1 MSISKINSHNFKR
14 EYPEIRRFSD
24 EELMRFS
31 SEEPDRRFRKV
42 SKKVVNTLLFTI
54 PAVDIAASAIVKK
67 GALASKLKR
76 GLMTA
81 GIWTAAFSAGA
92 AVQSV
97 KKFVNSRSDYFNDF
111 NKNHPFVATLVDF
124 AAIFAAFTAVIQGI
138 SYLSSGVKK
147 NFPEK
152 LTKFNKNI
160 KEPVKKFLNNS
171 AFNKKLIKPA
181 EEFVLKRPS
190 IAKAGKISAVL
201 LVPAMFTGVL
211 ARLLAEA
218 KKRDENIVN
227 NYVFLKYINNF
238 IPDKDDIIE

>member
-81 GIWTAAFSAGA
+81 GIWTAAFSAGS

-97 KKFVNSRSDYFNDF
+97 KKFVNSRSDFFNDF

-138 SYLSSGVKK
+138 SYLS
-147 NFPEK
+147 
-152 LTKFNKNI
+152 FNKNI
-160 KEPVKKFLNNS
+160 KEPVKKFLNNTV
-171 AFNKKLIKPA
+171 FNKKLIKPA

-227 NYVFLKYINNF
+227 NYVFLKHINNF

>member
-54 PAVDIAASAIVKK
+54 PAVDIAASTIVKK

-76 GLMTA
+76 GALTA
-81 GIWTAAFSAGA
+81 GIWTAAFSAGS

-97 KKFVNSRSDYFNDF
+97 KKFVNSRSDFFNDF

-138 SYLSSGVKK
+138 SYLS
-147 NFPEK
+147 
-152 LTKFNKNI
+152 FNKNI

-211 ARLLAEA
+211 ARFLAEA

-227 NYVFLKYINNF
+227 NYVFLKHINNF

>member
-81 GIWTAAFSAGA
+81 GIWTAAFSAGS

-97 KKFVNSRSDYFNDF
+97 KKFVNSRSDFFNDF

-138 SYLSSGVKK
+138 SYLS
-147 NFPEK
+147 
-152 LTKFNKNI
+152 FNKNI
-160 KEPVKKFLNNS
+160 KEPVKKFLNNTV
-171 AFNKKLIKPA
+171 FNKKLIKPA
-181 EEFVLKRPS
+181 EEFVLKRPC

-201 LVPAMFTGVL
+201 LVPAMFAGVL

-227 NYVFLKYINNF
+227 NYVFLKHINNF

>member
-138 SYLSSGVKK
+138 SYLS
-147 NFPEK
+147 
-152 LTKFNKNI
+152 FNKNI

-227 NYVFLKYINNF
+227 NYVFLKHINNF